1 MSFQT
6 NFSNQSKVL
15 WVFKM
20 SKLDDDAILQQLKRI
35 ADALERQWPP
45 LPESADLLQADAYV
59 WHSDIRK
66 LVPVNSVNRLA
77 LGLLRGVNEQ
87 RDLLLAN
94 TTAFAN
100 KLPANNALLWGARGT
115 GKSSLVKSV
124 HGTILASGL
133 DCGLVEIHRED
144 IADLPLLMNFLAT
157 IARQFIVFS
166 DDLAFEQG
174 ESKYKSLK
182 AALDGGIEGRP
193 ENVIFY
199 ATSNRRHLMSR
210 QMMENERSSAISPSE
225 TTEETVSLSDRFGL
239 WIGFHTIDQDTY
251 LEMIDKYI
259 RYFNIKAD
267 DIDTRAQA
275 LAWSMSRGA
284 RSGRVAWQY
293 IIDLAART
301 NTRLAQKN

>member
-1 MSFQT
+1 
-6 NFSNQSKVL
+6 
-15 WVFKM
+15 M
-20 SKLDDDAILQQLKRI
+20 SKLNDDAILQQLKRI
-35 ADALERQWPP
+35 ADALERQWPS
-45 LPESADLLQADAYV
+45 LPDCANLVRAEAYV

-66 LVPVNSVNRLA
+66 LAPVHSVNRLA

-87 RDLLLAN
+87 RDLLMAN
-94 TTAFAN
+94 TTAFSN

-115 GKSSLVKSV
+115 GKSSLVKAV
-124 HGTILASGL
+124 HGAILASGL

-144 IADLPLLMNFLAT
+144 ITDLPLLMSFLAT
-157 IARQFIVFS
+157 IDRQFIVFS

-174 ESKYKSLK
+174 ESTYKSLK

-199 ATSNRRHLMSR
+199 ATSNRRHLMPR

-239 WIGFHTIDQDTY
+239 WIGFHSIDQDTY
-251 LEMIDKYI
+251 LEMVDKYI
-259 RYFNIKAD
+259 NYFNIKASG
-267 DIDTRAQA
+267 IDTKSES
-275 LAWSMSRGA
+275 LAWSVGRGA

-293 IIDLAART
+293 ITDLAART
-301 NTRLAQKN
+301 NTRLTSKG

>member
-1 MSFQT
+1 
-6 NFSNQSKVL
+6 
-15 WVFKM
+15 M
-20 SKLDDDAILQQLKRI
+20 SKLNDDAILQQLKRI
-35 ADALERQWPP
+35 ADALERQWPS
-45 LPESADLLQADAYV
+45 LPDGANLVRAEAYV

-66 LVPVNSVNRLA
+66 LAPVHSVNRLA

-87 RDLLLAN
+87 RDLLMAN
-94 TTAFAN
+94 TTAFSN

-115 GKSSLVKSV
+115 GKSSLVKAV
-124 HGTILASGL
+124 HGAILASGL

-144 IADLPLLMNFLAT
+144 IADLPLLMSFLAT
-157 IARQFIVFS
+157 IDRQFIVFS

-174 ESKYKSLK
+174 ESTYKSLK

-199 ATSNRRHLMSR
+199 ATSNRRHLMPR

-239 WIGFHTIDQDTY
+239 WIGFHSIDQDTY
-251 LEMIDKYI
+251 LEMVDKYI
-259 RYFNIKAD
+259 NYFNIKASG
-267 DIDTRAQA
+267 IDTKSEA
-275 LAWSMSRGA
+275 LAWSVGRGA

-293 IIDLAART
+293 ITDLAART
-301 NTRLAQKN
+301 NTRLTSKG

>member
-1 MSFQT
+1 
-6 NFSNQSKVL
+6 
-15 WVFKM
+15 M
-20 SKLDDDAILQQLKRI
+20 SKLNDDDILQQLKRI
-35 ADALERQWPP
+35 ADALERQCPP
-45 LPESADLLQADAYV
+45 LPERADLVGAEAYV

-66 LVPVNSVNRLA
+66 LIPANSTNRLA
-77 LGLLRGVNEQ
+77 LRLLRGVDEQ
-87 RDLLLAN
+87 RDLLMAN

-124 HGTILASGL
+124 HGAILASGV

-144 IADLPLLMNFLAT
+144 ITDLPLLMGFLAT
-157 IARQFIVFS
+157 IDRQFIVFS

-199 ATSNRRHLMSR
+199 ATSNRRHLMPR
-210 QMMENERSSAISPSE
+210 QMIENERSSAISPSE

-239 WIGFHTIDQDTY
+239 WVGFHSIDQDTY
-251 LEMIDKYI
+251 LEIIDEYI
-259 RYFNIKAD
+259 NYFNIKIGE
-267 DIDTRAQA
+267 IDTISEA
-275 LAWSMSRGA
+275 LAWSIGRGA

-301 NTRLAQKN
+301 NTRLILKG